1 MNSKPLAA
9 KPAVPTTTR
18 IRGIALMVMGAAF
31 AIGMTVALL
40 SETRGFL
47 NPGVQMG
54 EDTFNGTIQQG
65 QLAVVLFAL
74 VALLGAIFFIGGWQ
88 LFMKGKV
95 SKTFVVVFGIVAV
108 MTVGAGHIFL
118 DLPR

>member
-9 KPAVPTTTR
+9 KPAVPTITR
-18 IRGIALMVMGAAF
+18 VRGIAAMVFGAAI
-31 AIGMTVALL
+31 AIGMTIALL

-54 EDTFNGTIQQG
+54 EDTFTGTIEQG
-65 QLAVVLFAL
+65 RLAVALFAL
-74 VALLGAIFFIGGWQ
+74 VTFLGALFVIAGWQ

-95 SKTFVVVFGIVAV
+95 SKTLAVVFGIVAV
-108 MTVGAGHIFL
+108 MTVAAGHIFL